1 MNIIQQVLEVITKE
15 YFNNLN
21 NLIVNQE
28 NISDLILKT
37 DKMLK
42 NVGAMLIKDSL
53 EELDQCV
60 MNSRARKSNWYIERR
75 ADVKTL
81 STILGD
87 VTYDRTYYRNKHT
100 SEYAY
105 LSDEKVGIKVH
116 ERMDDSLRAEL
127 VEKAANLSYA
137 KTIGDFDNIGI
148 HSRTAVMKAIR
159 EVEAIGNDAAP
170 IKYNNRKVG
179 TLYVEADEDHIAMQ
193 HGNGKMAYIVYV
205 HEGIEKV
212 SKSRNRL
219 LNVRYFTGV
228 KTKNEDLWIQV
239 ANYIEEVYDTDAL
252 NKVYLSGDGAAWI
265 KEGLNWIPK
274 SMFVL
279 DRFHLAKYVKR
290 ATAHIPDMHDRMW
303 KCIDKNRKED
313 AKKLFEEIGKST
325 EKDSKRKSVA
335 EVRTYVIGN
344 WDAIQRQYLED
355 FIGCSAEGHVSHV
368 LSDRLSSRPMGW
380 SMDGADQMASL
391 RAFKFNGGKVYE
403 YITNKR
409 KTEEKRARIDKLDS
423 RIVKRSMKNAYET
436 LDNITIINFG
446 KRSAAT
452 NFLKSV
458 RGL

>member
-21 NLIVNQE
+21 NLVVNQE

-37 DKMLK
+37 DKMMK
-42 NVGAMLIKDSL
+42 NVGLMLIKDSL
-53 EELDQCV
+53 EEVDQCV
-60 MNSRARKSNWYIERR
+60 RKSKERKSNWYVERR

-87 VTYDRTYYRNKHT
+87 VTYERTYYKNKHT
-100 SEYAY
+100 DEYAY
-105 LSDEKVGIKVH
+105 LSDERMGIKAH

-127 VEKAANLSYA
+127 VEKAGNLSYA
-137 KTIGDFDNIGI
+137 KTINDFNNIGI

-170 IKYNNRKVG
+170 LKYNNRKVG

-193 HGNGKMAYIVYV
+193 RGNGKMAYIVYV
-205 HEGIEKV
+205 HEGIEKI
-212 SKSRNRL
+212 SKGRNRL
-219 LNVRYFTGV
+219 INVRYFTGV
-228 KTKNEDLWIQV
+228 KTKSEDLWIDV
-239 ANYIEEVYDTDAL
+239 ANYIEEAYDTDIL
-252 NKVYLSGDGAAWI
+252 KKVYLSGDGASWI
-265 KEGLNWIPK
+265 KEGLNWVPK

-290 ATAHIPDMHDRMW
+290 ATAHVPDMHDRMW
-303 KCIDKNRKED
+303 KCIDKNKKED

-325 EKDSKRKSVA
+325 EKESKRKSVS

-344 WDAIQRQYLED
+344 WEAIQRQYLED
-355 FIGCSAEGHVSHV
+355 YIGCSAEGHVSHV

-380 SMDGADQMASL
+380 SIEGADQMASL
-391 RAFKFNGGKVYE
+391 RAFKFNGGNVYE

-409 KTEEKRARIDKLDS
+409 KAEEKRARIDKLDS
-423 RIVKRSMKNAYET
+423 RIIKRSMKNAYET

-446 KRSAAT
+446 KRNATT

>member
-15 YFNNLN
+15 YFDNLN
-21 NLIVNQE
+21 SLVVNQE

-42 NVGAMLIKDSL
+42 NVGTMLVKDAL

-60 MNSRARKSNWYIERR
+60 RKSKERKANWYIERR
-75 ADVKTL
+75 ADEKTL

-87 VTYDRTYYRNKHT
+87 VTYERTYYMNKHT
-100 SEYAY
+100 GEYAY
-105 LSDEKVGIKVH
+105 LSDEKMGIKVH

-127 VEKAANLSYA
+127 VDKAANLSYA
-137 KTIGDFDNIGI
+137 KTIEDVKNIGI

-159 EVEAIGNDAAP
+159 EVEAIGNDAVP
-170 IKYNNRKVG
+170 VKYNNRKVG

-193 HGNGKMAYIVYV
+193 SGKGKMAYIVYV

-212 SKSRNRL
+212 SKGRNRL

-239 ANYIEEVYDTDAL
+239 ANYIEEAYDTDAL
-252 NKVYLSGDGAAWI
+252 KKVYLSGDGAAWI

-303 KCIDKNRKED
+303 KCIDRNRIED

-325 EKDSKRKSVA
+325 EKESKRKSVA

-344 WDAIQRQYLED
+344 WEAIQRQYLED
-355 FIGCSAEGHVSHV
+355 YIGCSAEGHVSHV

-391 RAFKFNGGKVYE
+391 RVFKFNGGNVYE
-403 YITNKR
+403 YITKKR
-409 KTEEKRARIDKLDS
+409 KAEEKSARIDKLDS
-423 RIVKRSMKNAYET
+423 RVIKRSKKNAYET

-446 KRSAAT
+446 KRSWAT